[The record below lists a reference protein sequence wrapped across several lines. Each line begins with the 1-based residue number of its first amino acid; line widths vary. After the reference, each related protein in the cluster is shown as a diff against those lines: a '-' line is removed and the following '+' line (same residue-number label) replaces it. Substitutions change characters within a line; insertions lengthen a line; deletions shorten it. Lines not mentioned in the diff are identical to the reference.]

1 MELDEAITNANDTAA
16 YLERLK
22 EGVGGILD
30 AEHVVP
36 FAQTLRALVAA
47 AEAERW
53 RPIETAPKD
62 GTEILIVDRVGM
74 CVAKWAEYCGWI
86 SYTDDGWYEACV
98 WPTHWRPLPPAPE
111 A

>member
-1 MELDEAITNANDTAA
+1 MELDEAITRLNEAIACECDG
-16 YLERLK
+16 ERSRQFIDDLK
-22 EGVGGILD
+22 LV
-30 AEHVVP
+30 
-36 FAQTLRALVAA
+36 VAA
-47 AEAERW
+47 AEAGRW
-53 RPIETAPKD
+53 RPIEEAPKD